1 MIELAGTYQVD
12 GDHYTT
18 MGIQPW
24 DVMES
29 VLTPEEFVG
38 FLKGNIIK
46 YAMRAGRK
54 EGTDDAAKAKHYA
67 NKLANFQGIL

>member
-1 MIELAGTYQVD
+1 MIEVAGTYQVD

-18 MGIQPW
+18 MDIQPW
-24 DVMES
+24 EVMES
-29 VLTPEEFVG
+29 VLTPEEFIG

>member
-18 MGIQPW
+18 MDIQPW
-24 DVMES
+24 EVMES
-29 VLTPEEFVG
+29 VLTPEEFIG

-54 EGTDDAAKAKHYA
+54 EGTEDAAKAKHYA

>member
-18 MGIQPW
+18 MDIQPW

-29 VLTPEEFVG
+29 VLTPEEFIG

>member
-1 MIELAGTYQVD
+1 MIEVAGTYQVD

-18 MGIQPW
+18 MDIQPW
-24 DVMES
+24 EVMES
-29 VLTPEEFVG
+29 VLTPDEFVG
-38 FLKGNIIK
+38 FLKGNVIK

-67 NKLANFQGIL
+67 RKLAEFQALL